1 MSNPMGCTESS
12 DYGVTELTHPW
23 TIQPRAEQ
31 SGPVYRTTSVCEV
44 CGAQLYEEHRTDGG
58 RLIRARMTTPEGT
71 AVQWRSDPDG
81 TVSECST
88 NQYIQAAET
97 W

>member
-1 MSNPMGCTESS
+1 MGCTESS
-12 DYGVTELTHPW
+12 DYGVTELAHPW

-88 NQYIQAAET
+88 NQYIQAGET

>member
-1 MSNPMGCTESS
+1 MGCTESS
-12 DYGVTELTHPW
+12 DYGVTELAHPW

>member
-12 DYGVTELTHPW
+12 DYGVTELAHPW